1 MTQIEKI
8 SLEALLP
15 TGIRLRKGK
24 KSVSLAVQTR
34 KQITENGKTVI
45 VPDFKTVK
53 LDLPEKYNSFEY
65 EKAFLEAL
73 EEAKK
78 EKVLALK
85 HIATH
90 GVEVKNVKRQGAVAT
105 LKEVYD
111 KVFAERWK
119 GTASERGN
127 RIMADDLFAFFP
139 KSISMHEL
147 QTWENYDDFITFMEK
162 RVKERKMNNRGTF
175 TTATTNR
182 RLTLIRC
189 CIAYAIKHGLMNK
202 DKVLNPD
209 PEQSANYGWK
219 NLKVAKVKDKHALT
233 LEEEQLVIDKANELG
248 DEEFAH
254 AFKWL
259 IDTGMRYET
268 EFITFTIKDINWRNK
283 TISFWRGKTN
293 EQSANIPL
301 TQKALEI
308 AKRYKDVALTR
319 KSQRM
324 FSLSKHKVEAMFK
337 KYKGLIGIEGFTPY
351 ITRTTFGTRLGER
364 QVHPKVISKLMGHSC
379 VETAHKYYVQS
390 TDKGMERAIKMT
402 ELSDDEYDKLL
413 EYQNSLIGHNSRGR

>member
-53 LDLPEKYNSFEY
+53 LDLPQEYTDAEY
-65 EKAFLEAL
+65 ESAFVEAL

-162 RVKERKMNNRGTF
+162 RIKERKMNNRGTF

-209 PEQSANYGWK
+209 PEESANYGWK
-219 NLKVAKVKDKHALT
+219 NLKVAKVKDKHALSV
-233 LEEEQLVIDKANELG
+233 EEENLVIDKANELG

-254 AFKWL
+254 AFRWL
-259 IDTGMRYET
+259 IDVGMRYET

-324 FSLSKHKVEAMFK
+324 FSLSKHKIEAMFK
-337 KYKGLIGIEGFTPY
+337 KYRELIGIEDFTPY
-351 ITRTTFGTRLGER
+351 ITRTTFGTRLAER
-364 QVHPKVISKLMGHSC
+364 GVHPKIISKLMGHEC
-379 VETAHKYYVQS
+379 VETGSKYYVQA
-390 TDKGMERAIKMT
+390 TNKGMERSIKYMQ
-402 ELSDDEYDKLL
+402 LSDEEFDKVL
-413 EYQNSLIGHNSRGR
+413 EFQNSMIGHNSKNK